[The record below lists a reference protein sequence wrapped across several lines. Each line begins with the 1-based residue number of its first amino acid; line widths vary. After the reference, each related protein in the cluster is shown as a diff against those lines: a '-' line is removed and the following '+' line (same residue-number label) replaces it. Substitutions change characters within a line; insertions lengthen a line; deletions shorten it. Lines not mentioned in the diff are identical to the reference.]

1 MKQIAILIMGDYD
14 CYDAFVRHENESHSA
29 EEWRDIYRNEN
40 CYADIWYFDTPEEV
54 AAFLK
59 GVEAVDGYISGDHY
73 VAYVQ
78 TDRILVE

>member
-1 MKQIAILIMGDYD
+1 MRQIAILIMGDYD
-14 CYDAFVRHENESHSA
+14 CYDAFVRHENESHTA
-29 EEWRDIYRNEN
+29 FEWRDIYRNEN